1 MWRSRSVPAFVL
13 LLAACGGERGARS
26 PICGFA
32 LLTAPT
38 LIHEQL
44 KNARAIITE
53 VPRGL
58 PESLPA
64 RLAGQIGDSGVGKMT
79 IGIAERRAGALLL
92 GWEGPLFPTHRDA
105 FALLVVDD
113 TTNRVEG
120 VMLYDVPG
128 PDSTQFPLLGHV
140 TNNVISLP
148 VYGVTVNY
156 RGMSNP
162 RCPLFAFPAA
172 RKAS

>member
-1 MWRSRSVPAFVL
+1 MTSRSLAALAL
-13 LLAACGGERGARS
+13 LVSACGGDRARS
-26 PICGFA
+26 PVCGLA

-58 PESLPA
+58 PETLPA
-64 RLAGQIGDSGVGKMT
+64 RMAGQVGDSGVGKVRLGYAASRT
-79 IGIAERRAGALLL
+79 GALLL
-92 GWEGPLFPTHRDA
+92 GWDGPLFPRHRDA

-113 TTNRVEG
+113 SSHQVEG

-128 PDSTQFPLLGHV
+128 PDSTLFPLLGHA
-140 TNNVISLP
+140 TNNAISLP

-156 RGMSNP
+156 TGMSNP
-162 RCPLFAFPAA
+162 RCPLFAFPGA
-172 RKAS
+172 KAPS